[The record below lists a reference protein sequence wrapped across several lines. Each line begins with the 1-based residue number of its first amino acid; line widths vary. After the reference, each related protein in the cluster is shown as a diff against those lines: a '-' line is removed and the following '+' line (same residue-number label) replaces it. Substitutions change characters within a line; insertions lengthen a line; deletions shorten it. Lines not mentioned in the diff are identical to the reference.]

1 MRAPLAAALV
11 DVGGTLWPNSW
22 PLREN
27 DTEDRVA
34 RVRAALSTNAA
45 DRADRLVADL
55 IKESRFSEAADA
67 DTKAHVVGEANAVV
81 KKCLEHHQMHATPED
96 VAKVRRAMA
105 LPVVDRFLPLAGA
118 VELLAAIKELG
129 LTCVIAS
136 NTYWRDASGYRE
148 DFDAM
153 GMGASIDAIV
163 TSVDAGYMKPHPAL
177 FHLAMKTAGTTPVRC
192 VMIGN
197 KEDNDILPAAALGM
211 RTILV
216 HPDDPIP
223 ASSKADAVAPDLWKC
238 AETLRLMLGRA

>member
-1 MRAPLAAALV
+1 MRAPLAVALV

-22 PLREN
+22 PLRAN

-34 RVRAALSTNAA
+34 RVRAALSRDAA
-45 DRADRLVADL
+45 DRAARLVADM
-55 IKESRFSEAADA
+55 IAESKFSEAADA
-67 DTKAHVVGEANAVV
+67 ATKARAVGEANVVV
-81 KKCLEHHQMHATPED
+81 KKCLEEHGIEATPEM

-105 LPVVDRFLPLAGA
+105 LPVVDRFPPLPGA

-153 GMGASIDAIV
+153 GMGGSIDAIV

-177 FHLAMKTAGTTPVRC
+177 FHLAMKTAGMTPVRC

-216 HPDDPIP
+216 HPDDPTP

-238 AETLRLMLGRA
+238 ADALRLMLGQT